1 MTEAASVYGEAL
13 YALAKDEN
21 KSELMLKQLKALDE
35 SFAQEPEF
43 LRLLSAPNLSKI
55 ERKGILD
62 TCFKNKVDAY
72 LLNFLKIL
80 MEKGYI
86 RQFSNCVQVFRE
98 RYNEDHGIMPVSAV
112 TAIPMSDGQKEKL
125 VAILRGV
132 PMDRIDGVV
141 SALVRGGV
149 KVLEFTFDHAE
160 PDCVKANAEKIRR
173 TVEKFGDRVLVG
185 CGTTLTVEEV
195 EAAHNAGAC
204 LMISPNVDEAV
215 IRRARELDMVA
226 MPGALTPTE
235 IVAAYNMGADI
246 VKLFPAGELGLGYIK
261 AVRGPLKHIPMSAV
275 GGVKPENVSEYLD
288 AGVCGFGVGGPLVL
302 AKAVKSGDDAA
313 IEERARAFTDAI
325 KAWEAA
331 K

>member
-1 MTEAASVYGEAL
+1 MTHEQV
-13 YALAKDEN
+13 LARIKE
-21 KSELMLKQLKALDE
+21 
-35 SFAQEPEF
+35 
-43 LRLLSAPNLSKI
+43 
-55 ERKGILD
+55 
-62 TCFKNKVDAY
+62 
-72 LLNFLKIL
+72 
-80 MEKGYI
+80 
-86 RQFSNCVQVFRE
+86 
-98 RYNEDHGIMPVSAV
+98 
-112 TAIPMSDGQKEKL
+112 EKL

-141 SALVRGGV
+141 GALVRGGV

-160 PDCVKANAEKIRR
+160 PDCVNMNAEKIRR
-173 TVEKFGDRVLVG
+173 TVEKFGDQVLVG

-215 IRRARELDMVA
+215 IRRARELGMVA

-325 KAWEAA
+325 RAWEAA

>member
-1 MTEAASVYGEAL
+1 MTHEQV
-13 YALAKDEN
+13 LARIKE
-21 KSELMLKQLKALDE
+21 
-35 SFAQEPEF
+35 
-43 LRLLSAPNLSKI
+43 
-55 ERKGILD
+55 
-62 TCFKNKVDAY
+62 
-72 LLNFLKIL
+72 
-80 MEKGYI
+80 
-86 RQFSNCVQVFRE
+86 
-98 RYNEDHGIMPVSAV
+98 
-112 TAIPMSDGQKEKL
+112 EKL

-141 SALVRGGV
+141 GALVRGGV

-173 TVEKFGDRVLVG
+173 TVEKFGDQVLVG

-195 EAAHNAGAC
+195 EAAYKAGAC

-215 IRRARELDMVA
+215 IRRAKELNMVA

-313 IEERARAFTDAI
+313 IEERAKAFTDAI
-325 KAWEAA
+325 KAWGAA

>member
-1 MTEAASVYGEAL
+1 MTHEQV
-13 YALAKDEN
+13 LAC
-21 KSELMLKQLKALDE
+21 
-35 SFAQEPEF
+35 
-43 LRLLSAPNLSKI
+43 I
-55 ERKGILD
+55 
-62 TCFKNKVDAY
+62 
-72 LLNFLKIL
+72 
-80 MEKGYI
+80 
-86 RQFSNCVQVFRE
+86 
-98 RYNEDHGIMPVSAV
+98 
-112 TAIPMSDGQKEKL
+112 QKEKL

-141 SALVRGGV
+141 GALVRGGV

-160 PDCVKANAEKIRR
+160 PDCVNANAEKIRR
-173 TVEKFGDRVLVG
+173 TVEKFGDQVLVG

-195 EAAHNAGAC
+195 EAAYNAGAC

-215 IRRARELDMVA
+215 IRRAKELGMVA

-275 GGVKPENVSEYLD
+275 GGVKPENVSDYLD

-313 IEERARAFTDAI
+313 IEERAKAFAEAI

>member
-1 MTEAASVYGEAL
+1 MTHEQV
-13 YALAKDEN
+13 LARI
-21 KSELMLKQLKALDE
+21 
-35 SFAQEPEF
+35 QE
-43 LRLLSAPNLSKI
+43 
-55 ERKGILD
+55 
-62 TCFKNKVDAY
+62 
-72 LLNFLKIL
+72 
-80 MEKGYI
+80 
-86 RQFSNCVQVFRE
+86 
-98 RYNEDHGIMPVSAV
+98 
-112 TAIPMSDGQKEKL
+112 EKL

-313 IEERARAFTDAI
+313 IEERAKAFTDAI

>member
-1 MTEAASVYGEAL
+1 MTHEQV
-13 YALAKDEN
+13 LARI
-21 KSELMLKQLKALDE
+21 
-35 SFAQEPEF
+35 QE
-43 LRLLSAPNLSKI
+43 
-55 ERKGILD
+55 
-62 TCFKNKVDAY
+62 
-72 LLNFLKIL
+72 
-80 MEKGYI
+80 
-86 RQFSNCVQVFRE
+86 
-98 RYNEDHGIMPVSAV
+98 
-112 TAIPMSDGQKEKL
+112 EKL

-160 PDCVKANAEKIRR
+160 PDCVKTNAEKIRR
-173 TVEKFGDRVLVG
+173 TVEKFGDQVLVG